1 MIFYLSLLCV
11 DCFASACLLLCY
23 FVALICYFV
32 HTYGERWAGALRTQL
47 LRNEPRAPSAGMNAS
62 LILAF

>member
-32 HTYGERWAGALRTQL
+32 HTYGEPGAGALRTQL
-47 LRNEPRAPSAGMNAS
+47 LRNEP
-62 LILAF
+62 